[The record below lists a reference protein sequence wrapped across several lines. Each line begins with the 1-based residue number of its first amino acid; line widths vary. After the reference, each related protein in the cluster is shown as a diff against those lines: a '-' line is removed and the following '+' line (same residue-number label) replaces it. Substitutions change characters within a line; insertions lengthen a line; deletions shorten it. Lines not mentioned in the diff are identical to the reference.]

1 MNLQLLD
8 AAPSAGTGG
17 MDMSFWIMIIAMFAI
32 LYFFMI
38 RPQNKRRKE
47 LQNFRNSLQVGSK
60 VITAGGILGTVKDL
74 NEGETYI
81 TVEIANGVKIQIDR
95 NYVFSNTNAQAPQ

>member
-1 MNLQLLD
+1 MSFQLLQAAGG
-8 AAPSAGTGG
+8 AAPG

-47 LQNFRNSLQVGSK
+47 LQEFRNKLEVGSK

-74 NEGETYI
+74 NEGEAYI

-95 NYVFSNTNAQAPQ
+95 NYVFSDTNAVKPQ

>member
-1 MNLQLLD
+1 MKFMLLQ
-8 AAPSAGTGG
+8 AAGGAAGG

-47 LQNFRNSLQVGSK
+47 LQNFRNSLAVGSK
-60 VITAGGILGTVKDL
+60 VITAGGILGTVKELD
-74 NEGETYI
+74 EGETYI
-81 TVEIANGVKIQIDR
+81 TIEIANGVKIQIDR
-95 NYVFSNTNAQAPQ
+95 NYVFSDTNAVKPQ